1 MASTITPIQI
11 RYNTPYD
18 QQLFDFN
25 TVDSKVYSSRETN
38 KILNLIGSDV
48 VIKGM
53 TMSDPVIIGASTVRV
68 TIGTGVVIQ
77 DQTLLKFSDIS
88 TVDIDCADLDD
99 TTSGCHLGVFLNY
112 QYVNTIVVNQ
122 AKVEIYHIQADGVIT
137 DPFGTYNADA
147 CRILLGAINFTKSGT
162 NVTEVSKYD
171 SPTLPVSGSAVYMRG
186 ENPANI
192 KLSSLSNPFSGTVSK
207 EDYDYFIIRDYLFS
221 E

>member
-68 TIGTGVVIQ
+68 TLELV
-77 DQTLLKFSDIS
+77 L
-88 TVDIDCADLDD
+88 
-99 TTSGCHLGVFLNY
+99 
-112 QYVNTIVVNQ
+112 
-122 AKVEIYHIQADGVIT
+122 
-137 DPFGTYNADA
+137 
-147 CRILLGAINFTKSGT
+147 
-162 NVTEVSKYD
+162 
-171 SPTLPVSGSAVYMRG
+171 
-186 ENPANI
+186 
-192 KLSSLSNPFSGTVSK
+192 
-207 EDYDYFIIRDYLFS
+207 
-221 E
+221 